1 MRREEE
7 GADAITVELHDRFW
21 KRLVLFASRRVSDS
35 SSAEDIAQE
44 TLRRVFE
51 ALRDHRVEN
60 LDALPGFVFQTA
72 RNICM
77 HHGRS
82 ARRERTA
89 MQRFSSG
96 AATMTEGSAV
106 GDLVA
111 SERAQALDRAIA
123 ELQDADRNLL
133 RLLFV
138 DGLDTQTVALRLQ
151 IDAGT
156 LRVRKHR
163 LLKRLSDIV
172 GARSGNEWPPSG
184 TKD

>member
-7 GADAITVELHDRFW
+7 RADAITVELHTRFW
-21 KRLVLFASRRVSDS
+21 KRLVLFAARRVSQPS
-35 SSAEDIAQE
+35 AAEDIAQE

-51 ALRDHRVEN
+51 ALRDNRVEN
-60 LDALPGFVFQTA
+60 IDALPGFVFQTA
-72 RNICM
+72 RDICM

-96 AATMTEGSAV
+96 AATMTEQSAV

-111 SERAQALDRAIA
+111 KERAEALDRAIA
-123 ELQDADRNLL
+123 DLEDADRDLL

-138 DGLDTQTVALRLQ
+138 DGLDTQTVSRRLR
-151 IDAGT
+151 IDPGT

-163 LLKRLSDIV
+163 LLKRLSELV
-172 GARSGNEWPPSG
+172 GAQAGNEWPP
-184 TKD
+184 